1 MASAD
6 FDTCSTKPDA
16 VKVST
21 QNADYQIEY
30 TIKIFSLETHGVAE
44 GYACVLHGA
53 PAKVTGARTINQV
66 LHTFPRILSDI
77 VSPVHWLSDIR
88 NSMV

>member
-1 MASAD
+1 MRD
-6 FDTCSTKPDA
+6 STAQQALTPALHAIELRTPDA
-16 VKVST
+16 VKVSA

-53 PAKVTGARTINQV
+53 LAKLSAR
-66 LHTFPRILSDI
+66 L
-77 VSPVHWLSDIR
+77 
-88 NSMV
+88 